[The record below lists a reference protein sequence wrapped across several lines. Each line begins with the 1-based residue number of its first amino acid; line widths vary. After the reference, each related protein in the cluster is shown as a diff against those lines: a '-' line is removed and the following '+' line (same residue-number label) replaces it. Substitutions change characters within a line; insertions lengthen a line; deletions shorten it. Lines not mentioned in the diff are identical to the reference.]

1 MNNKEGEGKALL
13 YHGMPTNECKIM
25 IELEN
30 HFGNQNN
37 KNNSVKNPHEMH
49 GGWKL
54 SEEWFISLQNTS
66 QQIFDD

>member
-1 MNNKEGEGKALL
+1 MNNNEGEGTALL
-13 YHGMPTNECKIM
+13 YHGMPTNECKIV

-49 GGWKL
+49 AG
-54 SEEWFISLQNTS
+54 
-66 QQIFDD
+66 